1 MVETKIRK
9 DIEVRIIC
17 EKGEYI
23 GYIYNNQL
31 ELKETDEYILL
42 NAELEPGWIKVTHEC
57 FTRNGCK
64 KEILR
69 WIKYHTIEEY
79 RIKLEK

>member
-31 ELKETDEYILL
+31 ELKENDEYILL
-42 NAELEPGWIKVTHEC
+42 NAELEPGWNKVTYEC
-57 FTRNGCK
+57 FTRKGCK
-64 KEILR
+64 K
-69 WIKYHTIEEY
+69 KYLDGLKITQ
-79 RIKLEK
+79 